1 MRPLSVLAATT
12 AALLIATAP
21 AGFQAAVAD
30 PVHGSQQDRV
40 PAPSSAYAEL
50 ANSGV
55 DAATASDL
63 TDPARSA
70 EPNALEAFS
79 QDEVVQAAS
88 NFFGVTSSR
97 VAGAVERIF
106 EDEGQPVGY
115 IQGSEFAGALG
126 AGVRYGRGT
135 LIMRD
140 GTQREVF
147 WQGPSVGFD
156 TGGNASRVFTL
167 VYDLD
172 NPDGIF
178 RRYPGLEGAAFLV
191 AGISVTYQRAEGVT
205 LAPMRTGVGL
215 RAGANIGYTAYSS
228 QRRWLPF

>member
-1 MRPLSVLAATT
+1 MRPLSAIAFAAAAFLLAA
-12 AALLIATAP
+12 AP
-21 AGFQAAVAD
+21 AGQGMAAQPASD
-30 PVHGSQQDRV
+30 PAQTAA
-40 PAPSSAYAEL
+40 PAPASGSYSDL

-55 DAATASDL
+55 DAATAADL
-63 TDPARSA
+63 TDPARTA
-70 EPNALEAFS
+70 ERSGLEAFT

-88 NFFGVTSSR
+88 TFFGVTSSR

-106 EDEGQPVGY
+106 EHQGQPVGY
-115 IQGSEFAGALG
+115 IQGSEFAGAIG

-140 GTQREVF
+140 GTQRDVF
-147 WQGPSVGFD
+147 WQGPSIGFD

-178 RRYPGLEGAAFLV
+178 RRYPGVEGAAFFV

-215 RAGANIGYTAYSS
+215 RAGANVGYTAYSS